1 MLQQLHFFVKKKKQQ
16 QKQNQKTKKSKKQKT
31 NLNVYWA
38 TIITELRKSN
48 TACDWVFF

>member
-1 MLQQLHFFVKKKKQQ
+1 MLQQLNFFVKKKNNNK
-16 QKQNQKTKKSKKQKT
+16 NKTKKPKKNNNT

-48 TACDWVFF
+48 TACDWVFFW

>member
-1 MLQQLHFFVKKKKQQ
+1 MLQQLNFFVKKKNNNK
-16 QKQNQKTKKSKKQKT
+16 NKTKKPQKNNNT

-48 TACDWVFF
+48 TACDWVFFW

>member
-1 MLQQLHFFVKKKKQQ
+1 MLQQLHFFVKKKNNNK
-16 QKQNQKTKKSKKQKT
+16 NKTKKPPKNNNT

-48 TACDWVFF
+48 TACDWVFFW

>member
-1 MLQQLHFFVKKKKQQ
+1 MLQQLNFFVKKKQQ
-16 QKQNQKTKKSKKQKT
+16 QKQNQKTPKKNNNT

-48 TACDWVFF
+48 TVCDWVFFW

>member
-1 MLQQLHFFVKKKKQQ
+1 MLQQLHFFVKKNNNNK
-16 QKQNQKTKKSKKQKT
+16 NKTKKPPKNNNT

-48 TACDWVFF
+48 TACD